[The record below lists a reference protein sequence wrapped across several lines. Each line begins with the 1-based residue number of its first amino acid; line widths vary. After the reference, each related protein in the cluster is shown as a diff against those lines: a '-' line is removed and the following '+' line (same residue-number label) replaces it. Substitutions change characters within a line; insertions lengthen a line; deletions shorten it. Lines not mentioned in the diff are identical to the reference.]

1 LNVEG
6 AWALGITGESM
17 KISNAIFLLRI
28 YNLFVL
34 LDVAIGFSG
43 KSPHLDHAD
52 FRHKVIYEVYLL
64 IIFPFFCSV

>member
-43 KSPHLDHAD
+43 KSPHFNHAD
-52 FRHKVIYEVYLL
+52 LKFKLIPEVY
-64 IIFPFFCSV
+64 